1 MSEKKTNVGVLYG
14 VVGLLV
20 VVLAVAVYMLVDLKK
35 DYDTTSDELQQ
46 NKIYF
51 KMEKDIGRIPKGEYQ
66 GTVTEIVIGL
76 REYKGKTGI
85 DIREFTKSESYTGPT
100 KKGLRIPADKFE
112 DFKHM
117 INSIDTKDLV
127 VKKSEEQTEPQ
138 ETDDDESGIDEQG
151 LM

>member
-1 MSEKKTNVGVLYG
+1 
-14 VVGLLV
+14 
-20 VVLAVAVYMLVDLKK
+20 
-35 DYDTTSDELQQ
+35 
-46 NKIYF
+46 
-51 KMEKDIGRIPKGEYQ
+51 MEKDIGRIPKGEYQ